1 MGYFSYICNMEI
13 WKDIIGYEGYYQISN
28 TGRVKA
34 LARKINIH
42 NNNIRIAIERI
53 LKPIGRGAKGQ
64 YIGYNLSKNRKNIKF
79 SAHRLV
85 AQHFI
90 TNPNNHPVVS
100 HIDNNPTNNH
110 VSNLQWVTQSTNI
123 LHCVASKRHRHQ
135 IT

>member
-1 MGYFSYICNMEI
+1 MEI

-42 NNNIRIAIERI
+42 NNNIRIARERI
-53 LKPIGRGAKGQ
+53 LKPIGRGANGE

-90 TNPNNHPVVS
+90 ANPNNHPVVS

-135 IT
+135 IS